1 MLIDPRAATAMY
13 RKAPCRDSEWSHAAS
28 LQSLSCV
35 YYVHSRRWNLSPLR
49 VEAEL
54 NPLAKRDFG
63 RFESVFCPFPNE
75 TVSQVARESAAEVQL
90 VLENSAH
97 SWKIGPFIPCIGG
110 SALVGNAEPHWG
122 TYELTVLRKV
132 RCRNGSRTH

>member
-1 MLIDPRAATAMY
+1 MY

-35 YYVHSRRWNLSPLR
+35 YYVHSRRWNFSPLR

-90 VLENSAH
+90 VIATSR
-97 SWKIGPFIPCIGG
+97 PFPETPTNFRAGADG
-110 SALVGNAEPHWG
+110 RRRAAAMG
-122 TYELTVLRKV
+122 R
-132 RCRNGSRTH
+132 RCRLSYIRGAEKHR